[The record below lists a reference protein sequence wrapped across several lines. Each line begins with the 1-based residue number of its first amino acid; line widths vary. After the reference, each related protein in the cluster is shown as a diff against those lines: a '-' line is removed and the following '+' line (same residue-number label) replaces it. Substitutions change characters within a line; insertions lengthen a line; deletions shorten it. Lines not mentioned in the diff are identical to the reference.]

1 MRKAVITACIAMAP
15 TLSGTAMANEYM
27 IESNHTYP
35 SFRVPHLGIS
45 WWHGKFNKTS
55 GSVSYDAKAKTG
67 AVDITI
73 DAASIDFGHDKMNA
87 HAVKSDFFNVA
98 EHPTITYK
106 GDMVFDGDAPSAVE
120 GQLTLLGTTKPVK
133 LMVESFKC
141 ITHPM
146 LKREVCGAQV
156 TGEFDRNDF
165 GMNKYAKGPAGQV
178 KLSIQVEAVK
188 K

>member
-1 MRKAVITACIAMAP
+1 MKKIALIALFVAAP
-15 TLSGTAMANEYM
+15 VLSGSAMANDYM

-55 GSVSYDAKAKTG
+55 GG

-73 DAASIDFGHDKMNA
+73 DAASIDFGHEKMNA

-106 GDMVFDGDAPSAVE
+106 GKMMFDGDSPSAVDGE
-120 GQLTLLGTTKPVK
+120 LTLLGNTKPVK
-133 LMVESFKC
+133 LTVESFKC
-141 ITHPM
+141 IVHPFM
-146 LKREVCGAQV
+146 KKEVCGAQV
-156 TGEFDRNDF
+156 SGEFDRNDF

>member
-1 MRKAVITACIAMAP
+1 MKKTVMIALLAAAPVLSGPAMA
-15 TLSGTAMANEYM
+15 AEYM

-35 SFRVPHLGIS
+35 SFQVPHLGIS

-55 GSVSYDAKAKTG
+55 GTVSYDAEGKTG

-106 GDMVFDGDAPSAVE
+106 GKMMFNGDAPSAVDGE
-120 GQLTLLGTTKPVK
+120 LTLLGNTKPVK
-133 LMVESFKC
+133 LTVESFKC
-141 ITHPM
+141 ITHPFM
-146 LKREVCGAQV
+146 KKEVCGAQV
-156 TGEFDRNDF
+156 SGEFDRNDF